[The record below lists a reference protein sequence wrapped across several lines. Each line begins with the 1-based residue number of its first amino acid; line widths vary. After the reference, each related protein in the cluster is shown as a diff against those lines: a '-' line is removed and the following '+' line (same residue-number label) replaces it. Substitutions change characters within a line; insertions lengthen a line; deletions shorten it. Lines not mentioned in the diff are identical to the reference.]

1 MSTDRSAPLLRIDNL
16 AVEYRARR
24 GTVAAVR
31 DVSFDVLPGE
41 TVAVVGESGSGKST
55 TAHAIV
61 QLLASSAAI
70 THGRIVFQGTDLA
83 TASPATLRAFRGRQI
98 GLVPQ
103 DPTVSLDP
111 VKRIGHQVA
120 EVLLVHGLADRRSAR
135 SQAVEALRAAGLE
148 DPEVR
153 AQQYPHELSGGM
165 RQRVL
170 IAIAIIA
177 EPALLIADEPTSALD
192 VTVQR
197 QILDH
202 LAALT
207 RRTATSVLL
216 VTHDLGV
223 AADRA
228 DRIVVMS
235 EGRVVEVGTPREVLE
250 HPEHPYTRA
259 LLTSAP
265 SLNAHGELRRTAT
278 PLPRSARERTFGG
291 RAGDPFVPRATGDGP
306 AGPAADRPEQ
316 DVLVAEHLVKDF
328 PLPRAAGGGT
338 HRAVDD
344 VSFRIPRG
352 HTFALVG
359 ESGSGK
365 STTARLALRLTDV
378 TSGTVSFDGDDITHV
393 RGTRLRDLRRRV
405 QLVHQNPFASLNPRL
420 SVGEVV
426 TDPLAAYGL
435 GSRSERRARALELL
449 DVVALPSTALDR
461 RPSELSGGQRQRVAI
476 ARALAINPELLVLDE
491 PVSALDVQVQSQI
504 LGLLSGLQESLGLSY
519 LFISHDLA
527 VVREIAHTVA
537 VMHRGQVVETGQVDE
552 VFRSPRHDYT
562 RNLLD
567 AIPGARALHQG

>member
-1 MSTDRSAPLLRIDNL
+1 MSTDRSAPLLRIDSL
-16 AVEYRARR
+16 AVEYRTRR
-24 GTVAAVR
+24 GTVAAVQ

-61 QLLASSAAI
+61 QLLASSAAV

-83 TASPATLRAFRGRQI
+83 TASPAALRSFRGRQI

-135 SQAVEALRAAGLE
+135 AQAVEALGAAGLE

-259 LLTSAP
+259 LLASAP

-278 PLPRSARERTFGG
+278 PLPRAVSERTFAG
-291 RAGDPFVPRATGDGP
+291 RAGDPFVARAADDGP
-306 AGPAADRPEQ
+306 ADPTGQ
-316 DVLVAEHLVKDF
+316 DVLVARHLVKDF

-378 TSGTVSFDGDDITHV
+378 TSGSVTFDGADVTAV
-393 RGTRLRDLRRRV
+393 RGARLRDLRRRV

-435 GSRSERRARALELL
+435 GSRHERRSRALELL
-449 DVVALPSTALDR
+449 DVVALPASALDR
-461 RPSELSGGQRQRVAI
+461 KPSELSGGQRQRVAI

-537 VMHRGQVVETGQVDE
+537 VMHRGKVVETGQVDE
-552 VFRSPRHDYT
+552 VFRSPRHEYT

-567 AIPGARALHQG
+567 AIPGARALHQD